1 MKAEAFSDDNQIS
14 SDNKPSIF
22 MGCKHLLALI
32 DLLGLAALSF
42 LGDMKKNV
50 AKKKKKR

>member
-1 MKAEAFSDDNQIS
+1 MNVVAFSDDSQIS

-22 MGCKHLLALI
+22 TGCKHLLALI

-50 AKKKKKR
+50 AKKKKK